1 MESTV
6 VAHQNR
12 PWSIFVQELYVTF
25 LYIEKRWL
33 QNSSMSEKNSDWK
46 KQMATL
52 NIWKKLCCNSIINH
66 HHLYAQL
73 IIEKIN
79 KNTIIISREQ
89 HLFNHESFF
98 VGWVGS
104 FSYFRRVLLV
114 CQKNYWH
121 GLWRKPSTFWQI
133 SRHFLTENSSTF
145 CYCFLRATRKHSC
158 WSKIYF
164 QSIRMVFLSPLK
176 KQKQSSDEFTSEIM
190 SVIFVTN

>member
-1 MESTV
+1 MTSLEEF
-6 VAHQNR
+6 
-12 PWSIFVQELYVTF
+12 WL
-25 LYIEKRWL
+25 EK
-33 QNSSMSEKNSDWK
+33 KNGL
-46 KQMATL
+46 TEYL
-52 NIWKKLCCNSIINH
+52 KKLCCNSIINH
-66 HHLYAQL
+66 HHLDAQL

-114 CQKNYWH
+114 CHK
-121 GLWRKPSTFWQI
+121 KI
-133 SRHFLTENSSTF
+133 SDVMCHENLSLF
-145 CYCFLRATRKHSC
+145 CYCFLRGDKKTFLLVQ
-158 WSKIYF
+158 KIF
-164 QSIRMVFLSPLK
+164 SINKNDFLSPLK